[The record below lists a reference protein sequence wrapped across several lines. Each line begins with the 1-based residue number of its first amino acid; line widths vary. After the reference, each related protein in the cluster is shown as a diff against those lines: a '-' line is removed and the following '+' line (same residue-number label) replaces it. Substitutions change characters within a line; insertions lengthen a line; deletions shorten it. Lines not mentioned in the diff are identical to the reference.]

1 MLFIRKIDFISTKAT
16 LTFNSYGEFRY
27 KTFFG
32 GLMSLLSIIVSLIFT
47 IIYLIDFINN
57 ENVTVR
63 VSTETSDTLTYP
75 LLNTIPFLF
84 RLTNQW
90 NKAYDYPER
99 IYSIFLVYL
108 NSTSTSNSTQYKII
122 PVEKCSLT
130 NHIKDYSSLFSS
142 LQNIDTYFC
151 PQIRSSDYTVH
162 GTFGSEHS
170 YGYYQFVFTYCNN
183 STFKYNETGYYCYD
197 KSYIEDVLDFTYLD
211 FRFVD
216 FDVNNA
222 DNAEIKTAS
231 IRAESFIFSY
241 TMFKRIWMYVN
252 NVKYIKDTGLFFKH
266 LTENSFHQ
274 FNTIQFDRDLRNITD
289 IDNTFASISIMGDSK
304 STVYYQRTMKLPELI
319 ADLSGIVKFIYM
331 CCFIINYYYSYNS
344 YYLGM
349 INEMLEIITRNT
361 RYVNRK
367 SLSKHQ
373 SSNASQMSYIDDN
386 LNAIYY
392 RNNIFKFKQVNT
404 VDKKSIKQNK
414 SNDNKD
420 IKATFMNSEIQLVKG
435 NNNRNGN
442 EKKYTNRISKWGFVY
457 KLFPIWFALVS
468 KGKKS
473 LFEYLYRETNKRFSV
488 RTVLEAW
495 VVGERM
501 RRGGCVDGASQLSNS
516 PMKGTDVFSYPSFC
530 TKKSIK

>member
-1 MLFIRKIDFISTKAT
+1 MLLIRKIDFISTKAT
-16 LTFNSYGEFRY
+16 LTFNSHGEFRY

-32 GLMSLLSIIVSLIFT
+32 GLMSLLSILLSLIFT
-47 IIYLIDFINN
+47 TIYIIDFISG
-57 ENVTVR
+57 EQVTVR
-63 VSTETSDTLTYP
+63 VSSETSDTLTYP

-108 NSTSTSNSTQYKII
+108 NSTNTSSSTQYKVI

-130 NHIKDYSSLFSS
+130 NHIKDYSSLFAS

-183 STFKYNETGYYCYD
+183 STYKHNETGYHCYD
-197 KSYIEDVLDFTYLD
+197 KAYIENVLDFTYLD

-231 IRAESFIFSY
+231 MRAESFVFSY
-241 TMFKRIWMYVN
+241 TMYKRIWMYVN
-252 NVKYIKDTGLFFKH
+252 NVKYIKDTGVLFKH

-289 IDNTFASISIMGDSK
+289 INDTFASISIMGDSK
-304 STVYYQRTMKLPELI
+304 STVYYQRKMKLHELI
-319 ADLSGIVKFIYM
+319 ADLSGIVKFVYM
-331 CCFIINYYYSYNS
+331 CCFVVNYYYSYNS
-344 YYLGM
+344 YYFGM

-361 RYVNRK
+361 RYVRK
-367 SLSKHQ
+367 KSVSKHQ
-373 SSNASQMSYIDDN
+373 SSNISQSQSSYIDDN
-386 LNAIYY
+386 LNAIYNN
-392 RNNIFKFKQVNT
+392 RNNILKLNSHKQANA
-404 VDKKSIKQNK
+404 VDKKSVKRNK

-420 IKATFMNSEIQLVKG
+420 IIKATNMNSEIQFVKANSG
-435 NNNRNGN
+435 MKYNVNGCD
-442 EKKYTNRISKWGFVY
+442 KRYTNRIGEWGFVY
-457 KLFPIWFALVS
+457 KLFPIWFAMVS
-468 KGKKS
+468 KGRKS

-488 RTVLEAW
+488 RTVFEAW
-495 VVGERM
+495 VVGKE
-501 RRGGCVDGASQLSNS
+501 
-516 PMKGTDVFSYPSFC
+516 
-530 TKKSIK
+530 